1 MGLARGAGGLI
12 DDSGE
17 TMGEA
22 QWLLT
27 FNAGS
32 SSLKFGLFDCRDDRL
47 IPWVRGAVR
56 DIGGARA
63 TFTTGDSSKDVGP
76 VETITDAASLL
87 LDRIADGIDGIRVDS
102 VNLRA
107 TGHRIVHGGAHFA
120 SAVQV
125 DRATFEKLE
134 SLNHLAPLHNPHALS
149 VIRVAGERFTGAP
162 AIAEFDTAFF
172 HDLPE
177 TARSYAIPSALAE
190 RYAIRRYG
198 FHGLAHQYMSQ
209 QLEEMERRGRGT
221 TRVVSLHLGQGCSVT
236 ALRDGRPV
244 DTSMGFTPLEG
255 LVMGTR
261 SGDLDAGILLYL
273 ARQGHSWDGLEDLL
287 NRESGLLGLSGESDD
302 VRKLLELET
311 QQHAGARLALATF
324 CHRINKYL
332 GAYAAVLGGIDAV
345 VIGGGIG
352 ENSPVVRGRICAG
365 MEWLGMVIDP
375 EANANCIGTSGRIS
389 TEASR
394 IDVHVVP
401 VDEEQIIARAAW
413 NVLREPARSATDA
426 GQV

>member
-1 MGLARGAGGLI
+1 M
-12 DDSGE
+12 D
-17 TMGEA
+17 EA

-47 IPWVRGAVR
+47 RSCLRGAVR
-56 DIGGARA
+56 DIGGAHA
-63 TFTTGDSSKDVGP
+63 TFTTGDTPKDVGP
-76 VETITDAASLL
+76 VETISDAASLL

-102 VNLRA
+102 INLRA

-149 VIRVAGERFTGAP
+149 VIRVAGERFTGVP

-190 RYAIRRYG
+190 HYGIRRYG
-198 FHGLAHQYMSQ
+198 FHGLAHQYMSR

-221 TRVVSLHLGQGCSVT
+221 ARVVSLHLGQGCSVT

-273 ARQGHSWDGLEDLL
+273 ARQGHSWDELEDLL

-302 VRKLLELET
+302 VRKLLDLEA
-311 QQHAGARLALATF
+311 QQHPGAILALATF
-324 CHRINKYL
+324 CHRINKYV

-352 ENSPVVRGRICAG
+352 ENSPVIRARICAG
-365 MEWLGMVIDP
+365 LKWLGAVLDA
-375 EANANCIGTSGRIS
+375 EANANCIGAPGRIS
-389 TEASR
+389 ANDSTVSVR
-394 IDVHVVP
+394 VIP
-401 VDEEQIIARAAW
+401 VDEELVIGRAAW
-413 NVLREPARSATDA
+413 KVLQRDPLYT
-426 GQV
+426 